1 MLYSILRLYEAVNGD
16 EINFF
21 NPSELTSMCQEGG
34 RVALPRGGTESHL
47 TVYSD
52 INPTNPIYFGTSH

>member
-1 MLYSILRLYEAVNGD
+1 MLYSILRLYEAVLNRV
-16 EINFF
+16 
-21 NPSELTSMCQEGG
+21 STCQEGG

-47 TVYSD
+47 TGYSD